1 MHMMDD
7 RYERVLKAHTYYLE
21 YLKLM
26 KHYCLLEKH
35 QEVRFKDFLKR
46 HTDALKNIETEERDE
61 RDPNG
66 LLLVQPWEQDQLS
79 RLIEYLDVVKTPH
92 RNTAD
97 RELLEHDFKVFYE
110 QYDARRGKDFRKTF
124 PNLVE
129 FYDNINV
136 IPLTKPEHDIQQ
148 PKDASIYAHRTVS
161 EDGEVVVQGIRHRK
175 TGESTEWYDNPLD
188 PEARAEVLKKIG
200 GSSIGWDT
208 EVDGLGGT
216 EDDENR

>member
-1 MHMMDD
+1 M
-7 RYERVLKAHTYYLE
+7 
-21 YLKLM
+21 
-26 KHYCLLEKH
+26 
-35 QEVRFKDFLKR
+35 QG
-46 HTDALKNIETEERDE
+46 N
-61 RDPNG
+61 
-66 LLLVQPWEQDQLS
+66 
-79 RLIEYLDVVKTPH
+79 
-92 RNTAD
+92 
-97 RELLEHDFKVFYE
+97 
-110 QYDARRGKDFRKTF
+110 
-124 PNLVE
+124 
-129 FYDNINV
+129 
-136 IPLTKPEHDIQQ
+136 DIQQ